1 MYGEE
6 DTLWDNLVHEQVSCS
21 HIIFGV
27 LLDKIISLET
37 NRYAIES
44 LVHRKFV
51 RTGSSDAGHEV
62 SIFYPSFFDCSYKH
76 KLRYNIEPFFWSS
89 SLNWIAS
96 RFQEEIKDKVGD
108 REFCSEVLDHWI
120 LIFQLLIDITIT
132 LTFLHSL
139 SNRDAIQLEANQ
151 STDFHEAS
159 TLSSSQKIDTRSP
172 LVLYSSLFFFSSYL
186 FFFSFWL
193 LIVDKHL
200 LVLDLLSVH
209 FVRDINGSTIISY
222 HPTLNITT
230 TTARFLYERIRF
242 AGTSKLIINF
252 HSLIQLSGQSV
263 YWQSMFQK
271 SHDPSLVLLTFI
283 WHAMYAWDE
292 ALEDLYEHICFLVS
306 RVIFVN
312 LD

>member
-51 RTGSSDAGHEV
+51 RTGSSNAGHEV

-120 LIFQLLIDITIT
+120 LIF
-132 LTFLHSL
+132 
-139 SNRDAIQLEANQ
+139 
-151 STDFHEAS
+151 
-159 TLSSSQKIDTRSP
+159 
-172 LVLYSSLFFFSSYL
+172 
-186 FFFSFWL
+186 
-193 LIVDKHL
+193 
-200 LVLDLLSVH
+200 
-209 FVRDINGSTIISY
+209 
-222 HPTLNITT
+222 
-230 TTARFLYERIRF
+230 
-242 AGTSKLIINF
+242 
-252 HSLIQLSGQSV
+252 
-263 YWQSMFQK
+263 
-271 SHDPSLVLLTFI
+271 
-283 WHAMYAWDE
+283 
-292 ALEDLYEHICFLVS
+292 
-306 RVIFVN
+306 
-312 LD
+312 

>member
-1 MYGEE
+1 MQS
-6 DTLWDNLVHEQVSCS
+6 NLR
-21 HIIFGV
+21 
-27 LLDKIISLET
+27 LT
-37 NRYAIES
+37 NQWTSMKHPRF
-44 LVHRKFV
+44 LVHRK
-51 RTGSSDAGHEV
+51 
-62 SIFYPSFFDCSYKH
+62 SIRDLLSY
-76 KLRYNIEPFFWSS
+76 YT
-89 SLNWIAS
+89 
-96 RFQEEIKDKVGD
+96 QV
-108 REFCSEVLDHWI
+108 C
-120 LIFQLLIDITIT
+120 
-132 LTFLHSL
+132 
-139 SNRDAIQLEANQ
+139 
-151 STDFHEAS
+151 
-159 TLSSSQKIDTRSP
+159 
-172 LVLYSSLFFFSSYL
+172 FFSL
-186 FFFSFWL
+186 PICFFFSFRL

-209 FVRDINGSTIISY
+209 LVRDINGSTIISY

-242 AGTSKLIINF
+242 AGTSKLIIKF

>member
-1 MYGEE
+1 MLGTKYPYSILRSSTVHTSINSGIILNHSFGPR
-6 DTLWDNLVHEQVSCS
+6 LWIGLRHD
-21 HIIFGV
+21 F
-27 LLDKIISLET
+27 K
-37 NRYAIES
+37 
-44 LVHRKFV
+44 K
-51 RTGSSDAGHEV
+51 
-62 SIFYPSFFDCSYKH
+62 
-76 KLRYNIEPFFWSS
+76 KLRIKLATVSFV
-89 SLNWIAS
+89 LKCWIIGS
-96 RFQEEIKDKVGD
+96 WYFN
-108 REFCSEVLDHWI
+108 
-120 LIFQLLIDITIT
+120 LLIDITIT

-151 STDFHEAS
+151 TTDFHEAS

-209 FVRDINGSTIISY
+209 LVRDINGSTIISY

-306 RVIFVN
+306 RAIFVN